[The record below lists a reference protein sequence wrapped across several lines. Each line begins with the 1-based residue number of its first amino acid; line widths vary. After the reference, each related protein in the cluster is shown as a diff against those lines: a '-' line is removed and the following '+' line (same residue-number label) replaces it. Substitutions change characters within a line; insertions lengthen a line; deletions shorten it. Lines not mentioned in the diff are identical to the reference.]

1 MKLVT
6 ISETDE
12 AEKHSI
18 ELDKYSFWTVPSLLN
33 PLLDFHESYFKVFCI
48 SLHLE
53 HQFSR
58 DQAST
63 MVSLNS
69 DFDNTTINDTNI
81 LVNTMIARPL
91 WGNIL
96 KLWYPGAQQ
105 DYNLQLAEED
115 LSSVIEGQFK
125 NV

>member
-1 MKLVT
+1 
-6 ISETDE
+6 
-12 AEKHSI
+12 
-18 ELDKYSFWTVPSLLN
+18 
-33 PLLDFHESYFKVFCI
+33 
-48 SLHLE
+48 
-53 HQFSR
+53 
-58 DQAST
+58 

-96 KLWYPGAQQ
+96 KLRYPGAQQ